1 MGTNVRHAHS
11 APTNLVTQSDPEGVV
26 AKGSAHRAATVT
38 AIHIDAIVTS
48 TPTCPHGLI
57 IVYAR

>member
-1 MGTNVRHAHS
+1 MGTNVHHVHS
-11 APTNLVTQSDPEGVV
+11 APTNLVTRSDPEGAV
-26 AKGSAHRAATVT
+26 AKGSAHRVVTVT
-38 AIHIDAIVTS
+38 TIHIDAIATS